1 VAKPSKIRIGYQA
14 MDSDTLKVL
23 RSGVLNLKKSK
34 GYKGTTS
41 RISATAGQ
49 NLKYHITGKYM
60 VQGHEVKSK
69 FTLTDFV
76 PSVEQMDAAGIPNC

>member
-1 VAKPSKIRIGYQA
+1 
-14 MDSDTLKVL
+14 
-23 RSGVLNLKKSK
+23 
-34 GYKGTTS
+34 
-41 RISATAGQ
+41 
-49 NLKYHITGKYM
+49 M